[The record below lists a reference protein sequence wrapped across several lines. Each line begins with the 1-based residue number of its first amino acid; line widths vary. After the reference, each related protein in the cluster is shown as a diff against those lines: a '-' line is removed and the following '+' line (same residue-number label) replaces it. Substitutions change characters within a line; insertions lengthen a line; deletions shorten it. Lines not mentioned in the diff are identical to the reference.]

1 MQNPF
6 LPHSISPRGRGGT
19 PDQEGYRQIRRHHL
33 MGIITGTIFP
43 GPTVRRL
50 AKPPG

>member
-1 MQNPF
+1 MKIPF
-6 LPHSISPRGRGGT
+6 SPRSLLWTRGDT

-43 GPTVRRL
+43 GPTFRRL